1 MSDESYLLD
10 TQILLWMDQRP
21 EKISRRLQATLD
33 AGFEVYFSAASAWEI
48 AIKCSLGKLSI
59 NRPLNALAVRFGFL
73 ELPVTTRYVEIAAG
87 LPLLHK
93 DPFDRMMIA
102 QAIKE
107 NLTLVTGDRRLAS
120 YNLRTLQ
127 V

>member
-1 MSDESYLLD
+1 MSNERYLLD

-21 EKISRRLQATLD
+21 EKITRRLQATLD

-59 NRPLNALAVRFGFL
+59 NRPLSALAQNFGFL
-73 ELPVTTRYVEIAAG
+73 ELPVTTRHTDIAAR
-87 LPLLHK
+87 LPLHHR
-93 DPFDRMMIA
+93 DPFDRMMVA

-107 NLTLVTGDRRLAS
+107 RLIFVTGDRRLAQ
-120 YNLRTLQ
+120 YNLKTLQ

>member
-1 MSDESYLLD
+1 MSNERYLLD

-33 AGFEVYFSAASAWEI
+33 AGFEIYFSSASAWEV

-59 NRPLNALAVRFGFL
+59 AQPLTVLAERFGFL
-73 ELPVTTRYVEIAAG
+73 ELPVSAHYAEIIAN
-87 LPLLHK
+87 LPWHHK
-93 DPFDRMMIA
+93 DPFDRMIVA

-107 NLTLVTGDRRLAS
+107 RLTLVTGDGRLAN
-120 YNLRTLQ
+120 YNLKILQ

>member
-1 MSDESYLLD
+1 MSNERYLLD
-10 TQILLWMDQRP
+10 TQILLWMDGRP

-33 AGFEVYFSAASAWEI
+33 AGFEIYFSAASAWEI

-59 NRPLNALAVRFGFL
+59 AQPLTALAERFGFL
-73 ELPVTTRYVEIAAG
+73 ELPVLTHYAEIAAR
-87 LPLLHK
+87 LPLHHK
-93 DPFDRMMIA
+93 DPFDRMIVA

-107 NLTLVTGDRRLAS
+107 RLTLVTVDRRLKS
-120 YNLRTLQ
+120 YDLKILR